1 MQPQPRD
8 ATRSPMKPS
17 LPKRIGTAVLR
28 TALLFLIFHLIFF
41 LTEACFMSII
51 RKDEE
56 MLSPRAIGAWLFALQ
71 MLLFESTVFAFHRHR
86 TEARSRF
93 SDAYPRRTL
102 TDMFKDLF
110 LSAEF
115 YIEYVG
121 IALLSCLLP
130 LLYDPAGAAFFGESF
145 TKGQL
150 LLVILPALLALDIV
164 AHLSVR
170 AVWAADKPT
179 VKADK
184 KELSPLART
193 VRGVVFIAGIYCGAG
208 LILSWYMPFLVT
220 VNNLGDV
227 SLGLY
232 IAAAAAIAILAVVG
246 AYFIRA
252 LKKRKDFIVLLRK
265 YCKAQGITLSD
276 IRKPYRSV
284 FMQQKG
290 TDFTLR
296 IGGPTNGQTF
306 ACKFVSSVFPASPII
321 FADTGEGIRQDTL
334 RLFKVD
340 LLHFNTRL
348 DFRMEDSQ
356 PDDRKIIIVL
366 PVPQRIYASVNA
378 APPRP
383 ADTGEVIGEYTLY
396 TASGFLGAL
405 ERGHL

>member
-1 MQPQPRD
+1 MQPQPSD
-8 ATRSPMKPS
+8 AKRS
-17 LPKRIGTAVLR
+17 LPKRMGAAVLR
-28 TALLFLIFHLIFF
+28 TALLFVTFHVIFF

-51 RKDEE
+51 REDEE
-56 MLSPRAIGAWLFALQ
+56 MLSPRAVGAWLFALQ

-93 SDAYPRRTL
+93 TDAYPRCTL
-102 TDMFKDLF
+102 TDMLKDLF

-130 LLYDPAGAAFFGESF
+130 LRYAPAGAAFFGESF

-150 LLVILPALLALDIV
+150 LLVVLPALLALDIV

-193 VRGVVFIAGIYCGAG
+193 IRGVVFVAGIYCGAG

-220 VNNLGDV
+220 MNNLGGV

-232 IAAAAAIAILAVVG
+232 IAAAAVIAILAVVG

-252 LKKRKDFIVLLRK
+252 LKKRKDFIVRLQK
-265 YCKAQGITLSD
+265 YCKAQGMTLSD

-284 FMQQKG
+284 FKQQKG

-296 IGGPTNGQTF
+296 IGGQTNGQTF
-306 ACKFVSSVFPASPII
+306 ACKFVSGVFPASPII

-334 RLFKVD
+334 RLFRVD

-348 DFRMEDSQ
+348 DFRMEDSR

-405 ERGHL
+405 ERGHLY